1 MPRHSAKERPQFEPQ
16 TLENRVT
23 LGVPHNQWTPYR
35 DEQESP
41 ELVEQS
47 SPKSG
52 MGVSTLERADT
63 RSGVQNSGYSGRSQL
78 SHHARKS
85 GSGGDPGD
93 GPGDDPDEN
102 SSGRGD
108 EGSTDGSGDNGEDSD
123 EGYHRNTRCGVR
135 GP

>member
-1 MPRHSAKERPQFEPQ
+1 M
-16 TLENRVT
+16 VT

-47 SPKSG
+47 TTKSG
-52 MGVSTLERADT
+52 TGVSTLGRADT
-63 RSGVQNSGYSGRSQL
+63 RSGVQNLGYSGGSQP
-78 SHHARKS
+78 SHHSRKS
-85 GSGGDPGD
+85 GSGRNPGNAPGGDL
-93 GPGDDPDEN
+93 DEN

-108 EGSTDGSGDNGEDSD
+108 EGSTDGSGDDGEDSD
-123 EGYHRNTRCGVR
+123 EGYRRNTRHGVR